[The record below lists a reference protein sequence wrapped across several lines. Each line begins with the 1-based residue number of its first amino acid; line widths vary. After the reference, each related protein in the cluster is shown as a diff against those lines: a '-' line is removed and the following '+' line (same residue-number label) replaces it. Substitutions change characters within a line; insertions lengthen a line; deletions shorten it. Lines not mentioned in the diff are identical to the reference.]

1 MSKRKSLMV
10 GGHNFGEINEKGE
23 FEKHLKENHFFIK
36 YQGFGISKI
45 ALEALKEN
53 PSFNGTIKIIYT
65 TPFGESIIY
74 YSDFNQWITSDKE
87 WIYKGRLSNDRSD
100 LQLFVSTRDM
110 REEE

>member
-1 MSKRKSLMV
+1 MSERMSLIV
-10 GGHNFGEINEKGE
+10 SGYNFGEINEKGE

-65 TPFGESIIY
+65 NPLGESIIY

-87 WIYKGRLSNDRSD
+87 WIYKGRLSKDKSD